1 MDPFKHLM
9 RLHVQGLILF
19 TILLLTVMAW
29 YNAQLATVAAI
40 VACVLF
46 YYFRA
51 ESRRRDSAL
60 HDYMVDLY
68 DYVDATGKIALEKLP
83 IGIVV
88 LEKSGI
94 IRWHNSLFG
103 ALLGRSAHF
112 GEDLTARFPQLP
124 WEGLWK
130 GEVHATSVE
139 LNARRYRVESFP
151 IYTSDE
157 VLALYFFD
165 VTETEE
171 LVETSLGQRPV
182 VQIIQV
188 DNYEEVMQ
196 GVEEVRRSEISAEIN
211 RVLGEWAVEL
221 QGYFKRI
228 EKDKYVLIIPYG
240 ALFQLTE
247 DRFDILDRL
256 RAVNA
261 GNKIPITLSIGVAA
275 DAPTFMELG
284 QRAQA
289 GLDLAL
295 GRGGDQA
302 TVNIK
307 GKLEFYGGKA
317 RAVEKTGKVKA
328 RIVAHALRDLMQ
340 DASQVIVMGHAG
352 EDFDS
357 LGAAIGVLKMAR
369 EADRP
374 AKLAISQPS
383 AALARLQELF
393 KDHSEWEDVFIT
405 PLEAEHA
412 IGKEDLLIVVDTHRP
427 SLAAAPK
434 LLSRVERVVII
445 DHHRRSEEFISN
457 PVLVYIEPYASST
470 CELVTELLQYF
481 EERVELT
488 RMEATALY
496 AGIIVDTKNFAI
508 QSGVRTFEAASY
520 LRRAGAD
527 PNMVKHLFS
536 VDFETA
542 KNRAE
547 IIRNTEILFGS
558 VAIGICHEP
567 IKNAQI
573 TAAQS
578 ADILLNLEDIQ
589 VSFVL
594 CPLEDGVITISAR
607 SSGEVNVQ
615 MILEKLGGGGH
626 QTVAGAQLTGVTLQ
640 EARQQIIDLIAAY
653 YKESESNEGNSAT
666 RG

>member
-1 MDPFKHLM
+1 MDPFQRLM
-9 RLHVQGLILF
+9 RLHTQIFVIFTTVLLAALAYYNIHF
-19 TILLLTVMAW
+19 TIA
-29 YNAQLATVAAI
+29 ATAA
-40 VACVLF
+40 ACILY

-51 ESRRRDSAL
+51 EARRRDTAL
-60 HDYMVDLY
+60 HDYMANLY
-68 DYVDATGKIALEKLP
+68 GHVDATGKIALEKLP

-88 LEKSGI
+88 IEKSGT

-103 ALLGRSAHF
+103 ALLGQGSHF
-112 GEDLTARFPQLP
+112 GEDLTERFPQFP

-130 GEVHATSVE
+130 GDVHTTSLE
-139 LNARRYRVESFP
+139 IDERRYRIESFP
-151 IYTSDE
+151 ICKACD

-165 VTETEE
+165 ITEPEE

-182 VQIIQV
+182 IQIIQV

-196 GVEEVRRSEISAEIN
+196 GVEDVRRSEISAEVSRI
-211 RVLGEWAVEL
+211 LGDWATEL

-228 EKDKYVLIIPYG
+228 EKDKFLLIVSQSE
-240 ALFQLTE
+240 LHQLTE
-247 DRFDILDRL
+247 ERFDILDRV
-256 RAVNA
+256 RAINI

-275 DAPTFMELG
+275 EAPTPVELG

-328 RIVAHALRDLMQ
+328 RVVAHALRDLMQ
-340 DASQVIVMGHAG
+340 DASQIMVMGHAG

-357 LGAAIGVLKMAR
+357 LGAAIGVIKMAR
-369 EADRP
+369 EADRTT
-374 AKLAISQPS
+374 KLVVSQPS
-383 AALARLQELF
+383 AALARLQDLLQDYKEF
-393 KDHSEWEDVFIT
+393 EDVFVT
-405 PLEAEHA
+405 PLEAEYA
-412 IGKEDLLIVVDTHRP
+412 IDKDTLLVIVDTHRP
-427 SLAAAPK
+427 SLVAAPK
-434 LLSRVERVVII
+434 LLTRLERVVII

-481 EERVELT
+481 KDRLELT
-488 RMEATALY
+488 RTEATALY
-496 AGIIVDTKNFAI
+496 AGIIVDTKNFAV
-508 QSGVRTFEAASY
+508 QSGVRTFEAATY

-527 PNMVKHLFS
+527 PSLVKRLFR

-542 KNRAE
+542 KNQAE
-547 IIRNTEILFGS
+547 IIHNTEVLFDA
-558 VAIGICHEP
+558 VAIGVCRES

-578 ADILLNLEDIQ
+578 ADLLLNLEGIR

-594 CPLEDGVITISAR
+594 CPLEEGIITVSAR
-607 SSGEVNVQ
+607 SNGDINVQ
-615 MILEKLGGGGH
+615 VILEKLGGGGH
-626 QTVAGAQLTGVTLQ
+626 QTVAGAQLSGVTLL
-640 EARQQIIDLIAAY
+640 EARQRIIDLITVY
-653 YKESESNEGNSAT
+653 YKESERHESNSAT
-666 RG
+666 RS